1 VRIGLLADPR
11 EEDRRL
17 APSGGGGQPAG
28 QRLKILTGVS
38 TRDAAAFTW
47 VLFQPRL
54 FEGLPSFGWD
64 GTTSM
69 H

>member
-1 VRIGLLADPR
+1 
-11 EEDRRL
+11 
-17 APSGGGGQPAG
+17 
-28 QRLKILTGVS
+28 LKILTGVS

-64 GTTSM
+64 STTSM
-69 H
+69 Q